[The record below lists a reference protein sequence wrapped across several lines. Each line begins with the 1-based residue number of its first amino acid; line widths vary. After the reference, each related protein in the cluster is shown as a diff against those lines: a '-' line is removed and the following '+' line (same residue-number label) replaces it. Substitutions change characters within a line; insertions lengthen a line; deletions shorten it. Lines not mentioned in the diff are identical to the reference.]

1 MHLQKGQYKN
11 RFLKM
16 ITSERGK
23 QSGRGRVNKFFVF
36 VLKVLY
42 CLIWLNEKCSGVA
55 LNLNQFSRCTG
66 LSEPLFC
73 GVFLSTFLPPIPRN
87 PLLAAGLAA
96 AQEEH
101 MLFCHYT
108 DCRGSGSALL
118 PAENRHSALFL
129 ALKINTNRK
138 TGLQLLPA
146 VAAET
151 DAWHPDAPLCWLTR

>member
-1 MHLQKGQYKN
+1 
-11 RFLKM
+11 M

-55 LNLNQFSRCTG
+55 LNLNQFARCTG

-87 PLLAAGLAA
+87 PFSQQDWLQHRRSTCCSVTTLTAEGLGLLFFL
-96 AQEEH
+96 
-101 MLFCHYT
+101 LKT
-108 DCRGSGSALL
+108 DIL
-118 PAENRHSALFL
+118 PFS
-129 ALKINTNRK
+129 
-138 TGLQLLPA
+138 
-146 VAAET
+146 
-151 DAWHPDAPLCWLTR
+151 